1 MKTLQFIGGGQM
13 GTALLGGMLEAEAVA
28 ASDLHVCELSDARRD
43 FLLAAFP
50 GISTGPE
57 PVESESTVLCVKP
70 QHVDAA
76 LRAASDVGCGRVL
89 SIVAGVTLR
98 TLEALVPAGTAVIRA
113 MPNTPSL
120 VGMGAAGVA
129 GGTAAR
135 PDDVEWALDL
145 LSSVGI
151 AMSVT
156 EQQLEAV
163 TGLSGSGPA
172 YFFLIADAMIDAGV
186 LVGMTRAESRRLVA
200 HTLAGAAAL
209 MLADPDIAEPTP
221 LRASVTSP
229 GGTTA
234 AATRVLEG
242 AGVRSA
248 MIEAVVAAATRASEL
263 GG

>member
-13 GTALLGGMLEAEAVA
+13 GTALLGGILGAEALDP
-28 ASDLHVCELSDARRD
+28 SDIHVCELSEGRRGQ
-43 FLLAAFP
+43 LLSMFP
-50 GISTGPE
+50 GISTSAQ
-57 PVESESTVLCVKP
+57 PVASESTVLCVKP
-70 QHVDAA
+70 QHVEGA
-76 LRAASDVGCGRVL
+76 LRTANGAGCGRVL

-98 TLEALVPAGTAVIRA
+98 TLEALVAPGTPVLRA
-113 MPNTPSL
+113 MPNTPAL
-120 VGMGAAGVA
+120 VGMGAAGLA
-129 GGTAAR
+129 GGSSASE
-135 PDDVEWALDL
+135 DDVEWALDL
-145 LSSVGI
+145 LGSVGI
-151 AMSVT
+151 ALSVS
-156 EQQLEAV
+156 EPQLEAV

-234 AATRVLEG
+234 AATRVLEA

-248 MIEAVVAAATRASEL
+248 IIEAVVASATRAAEL